1 MSDYT
6 PPLTEI
12 RFVLDEIAGL
22 AQVAALPGCEEA
34 TGELADAILGEAGR
48 LARDVL
54 APLNHTGDREG
65 ARLENGVVYTP
76 VGWPE
81 AYGHFVDGGW
91 VGLQFDPAH
100 GGQGLP
106 RLVTTAAM
114 ELWHSA
120 NLAFTLCPM
129 LTQGASELLAH
140 HGSEAQKQTY
150 LRPMVAGRWTG
161 TMNLTEPQAG
171 SDLGAIRARAVPEDG
186 HYRITGQKIF
196 ITYGEHDLAENIIH
210 MLLARTPGAP
220 DGVRGISLFI
230 VPKFLPRADG
240 TPGKRNDLRVVS
252 LEDKLGIHASPTC
265 VMAYGDDG
273 GAIGYLVGEENR
285 GLEYMFTMMNNE
297 RLAVGL
303 QGVAIAER
311 AYQQALGFARQ
322 RVQGRADAGGPEK
335 VAILRHPDVR
345 RMLLSMKAQIEA
357 ARALAYFTAAT
368 MDRALHE
375 PDGEARARQA
385 ALADFLTPVVKAWPT
400 DLACEIAST
409 GIQVHGGM
417 GFIEETGAAQ
427 HLRDARITPI
437 YEGTNGIQA
446 RDLVGRKVLRE
457 GGETA
462 RALIAAMREDEAALA
477 DTADEN
483 LGAIRARLAQGI
495 AAFDRATG
503 WLLEAG
509 GSDPRLAAA
518 AAAPYLR
525 LVGTVAG
532 GWLLA
537 RGAARAMARLGDGDD
552 PFLAAKP
559 VTARFYAEHVMP
571 QTDALLAAI
580 TEGSGPVLALADDQ
594 F

>member
-6 PPLTEI
+6 PPLPEI

-22 AQVAALPGCEEA
+22 DEVAVLPGFEET
-34 TGELADAILGEAGR
+34 TGTLADAVLGEAGR
-48 LARDVL
+48 LARDML

-65 ARLENGVVYTP
+65 ARLENGIVYTP
-76 VGWPE
+76 AGWTE
-81 AYGHFVDGGW
+81 AYSRFVDGGW
-91 VGLQFDPAH
+91 MGLRFDADH

-106 RLVTTAAM
+106 RVVSTAVM

-129 LTQGASELLAH
+129 LTQGASELLAQ
-140 HGSEAQKQTY
+140 HGSEAQKRTY

-171 SDLGAIRARAVPEDG
+171 SDLGAISTRAVPEDG

-220 DGVRGISLFI
+220 AGVRGISLFI
-230 VPKFLPRADG
+230 VPKLLPREDG
-240 TPGKRNDLRVVS
+240 TPGKRNDLRAVS

-265 VMAYGDDG
+265 VMAFGDGG

-285 GLEYMFTMMNNE
+285 GLEYMFTMMNDE

-303 QGVAIAER
+303 QGVGIAER

-335 VAILRHPDVR
+335 VAILGHPDVR
-345 RMLLSMKAQIEA
+345 RMLLSMKAQTEA
-357 ARALAYFTAAT
+357 MRALTYYTAAA
-368 MDRALHE
+368 MDRAHHD
-375 PDGEARARQA
+375 PDGEARAPQS
-385 ALADFLTPVVKAWPT
+385 ALVEFLTPVVKAWPT
-400 DLACEIAST
+400 DLACEIASM

-427 HLRDARITPI
+427 HFRDARITPI

-457 GGETA
+457 GGQTA
-462 RALIAAMREDEAALA
+462 RALIAVMREDAAALESAA
-477 DTADEN
+477 DAD
-483 LGAIRARLAQGI
+483 LGAIRARLERGI
-495 AAFDRATG
+495 AAFEAATG

-509 GSDPRLAAA
+509 ASDPRLAAA

-525 LVGTVAG
+525 LVGTITG

-537 RGAARAMARLGDGDD
+537 RGAARAKARLGDGAD

-559 VTARFYAEHVMP
+559 VTARFYAENVMP
-571 QTDALLAAI
+571 HADALLAAI
-580 TEGSGPVLALADDQ
+580 TEGAGTVLVLADDQ